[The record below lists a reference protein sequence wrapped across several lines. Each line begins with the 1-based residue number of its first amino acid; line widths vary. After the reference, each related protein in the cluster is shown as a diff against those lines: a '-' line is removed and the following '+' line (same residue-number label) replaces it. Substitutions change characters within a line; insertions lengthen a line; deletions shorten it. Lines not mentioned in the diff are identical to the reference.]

1 MQVLFV
7 VLVDKVARYIWS
19 VEPYN
24 SILVKLSCYTT
35 KSLLSLVEDLE
46 KGRVK
51 RRLEEEFLKVGCK
64 GELEVTITNAEELNE
79 ALNEIR

>member
-7 VLVDKVARYIWS
+7 VLVDKAARYIWS

-24 SILVKLSCYTT
+24 SILVELGCYTT
-35 KSLLSLVEDLE
+35 KSFVSLVEDLE

-51 RRLEEEFLKVGCK
+51 RRLEEEFENVGCK
-64 GELEVTITNAEELNE
+64 GELEISITNAEEVHE
-79 ALNEIR
+79 ALDEIR